1 MANGGHVFFRH
12 PVTAIAP
19 GSQGGYVVTA
29 GRETVSAR
37 VVVNAAGLF
46 SDRIAALAGV
56 EGYHISPCRGEYF
69 ILDQIAGDLLPL
81 PVYPAPKAGAGGL
94 GGFDA

>member
-1 MANGGHVFFRH
+1 MANGVHFFFRH

-29 GRETVSAR
+29 GRETFSAR

-46 SDRIAALAGV
+46 SDRIAARAGV
-56 EGYHISPCRGEYF
+56 EG
-69 ILDQIAGDLLPL
+69 
-81 PVYPAPKAGAGGL
+81 
-94 GGFDA
+94 